1 MQNIY
6 KIPAGLLVNWT
17 FWARSD
23 LQ

>member
-23 LQ
+23 IQ